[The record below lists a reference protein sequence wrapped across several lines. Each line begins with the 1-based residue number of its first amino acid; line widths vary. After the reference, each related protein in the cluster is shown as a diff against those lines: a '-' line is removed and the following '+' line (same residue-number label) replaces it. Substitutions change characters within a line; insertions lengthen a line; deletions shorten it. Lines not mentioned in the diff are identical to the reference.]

1 MAFLQEVRVASMS
14 EQLELDLGPHLEE
27 DIIEANE
34 VVWSQTLDWI
44 RKYDSM
50 IIAAN
55 MLNSALRLY
64 KTALSDSEYKEFCD
78 TMYDLSDQVQEMH
91 SGVKH

>member
-1 MAFLQEVRVASMS
+1 MS
-14 EQLELDLGPHLEE
+14 EQLEFDLGPYLEE

-44 RKYDSM
+44 ETYDSM

-55 MLNSALRLY
+55 MLNGALRLY
-64 KTALSDSEYKEFCD
+64 KTALSDSEYKEFCN

>member
-1 MAFLQEVRVASMS
+1 MAFLQEVRVVSMS

-44 RKYDSM
+44 K
-50 IIAAN
+50 
-55 MLNSALRLY
+55 
-64 KTALSDSEYKEFCD
+64 K
-78 TMYDLSDQVQEMH
+78 SDQVHEMH